1 MRIIG
6 FNAEKQKG
14 ADKKTE
20 KRDSWEDMAAK
31 AALDKKQQEMQ
42 KDLIARQDRKV
53 IAAFLLA
60 DGNGHINKDA
70 LGEQDVDIADDVRAA
85 AIDMM
90 ARGQI
95 TDEQKREVVM
105 ALPDIF
111 HAVTSEADVNAVLTN
126 EQDVQ
131 ILTDIVP
138 DKGSSLDALKELV
151 KKCPTPAEFEDL
163 AEGYLISLDEEKL
176 NQVLPQIGKFEAA
189 VYGKRYEYHQRIK
202 SLEKEAFKRGEQIEK
217 ERSKEWAPGS
227 NGMMQFSREQIRHR
241 SFEGMADESCEDA
254 LFVDTK
260 KQLYGIFDGS
270 SAGNKSGRRAAYTAR
285 EALSHFNDQYVF
297 NDCGSLAACMGV
309 ASDMMRGD
317 SETGQATG
325 AIAKVVEIGNHKPF
339 LAYSAV
345 GDAHIYIVDR
355 NGKTREITKAD
366 GASMGGSRQTE
377 LQPQLDQ
384 VVLNKGDC
392 VVMCTKSIASKQ
404 LSTER
409 LGQIVYNSHGPEDA
423 TENLMS
429 EAITRGVDDDCTVT
443 VFVPKSNNF

>member
-53 IAAFLLA
+53 IAALLLA

-90 ARGQI
+90 ARGEI

-163 AEGYLISLDEEKL
+163 AESYLISRRSANLRL
-176 NQVLPQIGKFEAA
+176 LFMASATNIISALSLS
-189 VYGKRYEYHQRIK
+189 KR
-202 SLEKEAFKRGEQIEK
+202 
-217 ERSKEWAPGS
+217 
-227 NGMMQFSREQIRHR
+227 RH
-241 SFEGMADESCEDA
+241 
-254 LFVDTK
+254 
-260 KQLYGIFDGS
+260 S
-270 SAGNKSGRRAAYTAR
+270 SAVSRLKRNAAR
-285 EALSHFNDQYVF
+285 NGL
-297 NDCGSLAACMGV
+297 LAAMV
-309 ASDMMRGD
+309 
-317 SETGQATG
+317 
-325 AIAKVVEIGNHKPF
+325 
-339 LAYSAV
+339 
-345 GDAHIYIVDR
+345 
-355 NGKTREITKAD
+355 
-366 GASMGGSRQTE
+366 
-377 LQPQLDQ
+377 
-384 VVLNKGDC
+384 
-392 VVMCTKSIASKQ
+392 
-404 LSTER
+404 
-409 LGQIVYNSHGPEDA
+409 
-423 TENLMS
+423 
-429 EAITRGVDDDCTVT
+429 
-443 VFVPKSNNF
+443 